1 MTKLI
6 ALLAFALVVLQT
18 TSAQGI
24 NSLQVLARSQMQAGD
39 FDAACKTLDSAL
51 KGEPNNLAL
60 LKDQLFANILKRDFV
75 TSLQLGKR
83 LTERPDADVQCY
95 QLLGSTYKELAEYK
109 EGTKMYKEGVKKF
122 PTSGVLFSE
131 YGDLLF
137 QDNDAVAAINTWE
150 KGIQADVNN
159 NGNYYYAC
167 KYYVN
172 NRNLLK
178 GLLYGEIFVNIE
190 SYTPRTEEIKNMLL
204 QGYKKL
210 LEGNTLKKAAA
221 GGKGFT
227 NMVARILN
235 KNINE
240 KIDSVS
246 VENLIE
252 LRWRFILDWV
262 TTGNAKQY
270 PYRLFDLHK
279 QLVDYKIFDAYN
291 QWLFGNAADADKYEN
306 WQKTHADQLAQWMQM
321 LHSIVFK
328 IPSGQYYAD

>member
-1 MTKLI
+1 MTKII
-6 ALLAFALVVLQT
+6 ALLAFAVMLLQT
-18 TSAQGI
+18 TSAQAI
-24 NSLQVLARSQMQAGD
+24 DSLQALARSQMQAGD
-39 FDAACKTLDSAL
+39 FETACKTLDSGL
-51 KGEPNNLAL
+51 KSQPNNLAL

-75 TSLQLGKR
+75 TSLQLGKK

-109 EGTKMYKEGVKKF
+109 EGDKMYREAVKKF

-131 YGDLLF
+131 YGDLLS
-137 QDNDAVAAINTWE
+137 QNNDASGAISAWE

-172 NRNLLK
+172 KDNLLK
-178 GLLYGEIFVNIE
+178 GLLYGEVFVNIE
-190 SYTPRTEEIKNMLL
+190 SYTPRTEEIKKVLL

-210 LEGNTLKKAAA
+210 LTGNALKKNVSV
-221 GGKGFT
+221 GKGVT
-227 NMVARILN
+227 GTVAGILL
-235 KNINE
+235 KNITD

-246 VENLIE
+246 VEYLTA

-262 TTGNAKQY
+262 TTGNTKQF

-291 QWLFGNAADADKYEN
+291 QWLFGNADDTDKYQE
-306 WQKTHADQLAQWMQM
+306 WQTNHVDQLAQWMQM

-328 IPSGQYYAD
+328 IPAGQYYAD

>member
-1 MTKLI
+1 MKIL
-6 ALLAFALVVLQT
+6 FAVFACMVILNAVHAQGKDSLQT
-18 TSAQGI
+18 
-24 NSLQVLARSQMQAGD
+24 LAHKQMQEGD
-39 FDAACKTLDSAL
+39 FESACKTLATAL
-51 KGEPNNLAL
+51 QADPTNIDL

-75 TSLQLGKR
+75 TALQLGKK

-109 EGTKMYKEGVKKF
+109 EGAKMYKEAVKKF
-122 PTSGVLFSE
+122 PASGVLFSE
-131 YGDLLF
+131 YGDLL
-137 QDNDAVAAINTWE
+137 QQNNDADAAINAWE

-172 NRNLLK
+172 NGNLLK

-190 SYTPRTEEIKNMLL
+190 SYTPRTDEIKNILL
-204 QGYKKL
+204 LGYKKL
-210 LEGNTLKKAAA
+210 LTGNTLKKIAL
-221 GGKGFT
+221 GGKGFA
-227 NMVARILN
+227 NIVANILN
-235 KNINE
+235 KNITE

-246 VENLIE
+246 VENLTE

-270 PYRLFDLHK
+270 PFRLFELHK

-291 QWLFGNAADADKYEN
+291 QWLFGNAEDADKYQQ
-306 WQKTHADQLAQWMQM
+306 WQTAHADQMAQWMQM

-328 IPSGQYYAD
+328 IPSGQYYPD